1 MTRSPGEIQDWIA
14 ARVAALT
21 GLEPAAVDPDA
32 ALSRHGLDS
41 VAVVTLV
48 SELEAWAGYRFRENP
63 LDRHPTIRGVAGYL
77 AERLAQ
83 NDPEKAPK

>member
-1 MTRSPGEIQDWIA
+1 MTRTAGEIQDWIV

-21 GLEPAAVDPDA
+21 GLEAAAVDPDA
-32 ALSRHGLDS
+32 PVARHGLDS

-48 SELEAWAGYRFRENP
+48 SDLEAWAGYRFRENP

-77 AERLAQ
+77 AGRLA
-83 NDPEKAPK
+83 DTSS